1 MFLREILKEIR
12 LTLVQIRE
20 SRFWG
25 LWFLAL
31 IGLCIWFLRS
41 LGKG

>member
-1 MFLREILKEIR
+1 MFLREILREVR

-31 IGLCIWFLRS
+31 IAIGVWVWKSI
-41 LGKG
+41 GKG